1 MVNVLKNMTGK
12 ISRAIVMFVVGSVVF
27 GFAGNGFAHC
37 DTLNGPVVQDAKL
50 ALEKGDVTPTLKWV
64 GKGDE
69 AEVKAAFKK
78 TLAVRGK
85 GADVQELADRYFFE
99 TLVRLHRAG
108 EGAPYTGLKDEP
120 IEPSVALAEKALAD
134 GSAETMSKE
143 LSANLEKA
151 LQEKFAAVAKAQTS
165 QDKSVKAGRKYVEAY
180 VAYMHYVEGLRNA
193 IHAEGHHAQDGA
205 KHVEHH

>member
-1 MVNVLKNMTGK
+1 MVNILKNVTGK
-12 ISRAIVMFVVGSVVF
+12 VSRVIVMFVVGSVLF
-27 GFAGNGFAHC
+27 GFAGNGSAHC
-37 DTLNGPVVQDAKL
+37 DTLAGPVVQDAKL

-64 GKGDE
+64 GKSGE

-120 IEPSVALAEKALAD
+120 VEPSVALAEKALAD
-134 GSAETMSKE
+134 DSADGLNKE
-143 LSANLEKA
+143 LSAKLTKE
-151 LQEKFAAVAKAQTS
+151 LQAKHAAVVKAQKGK
-165 QDKSVKAGRKYVEAY
+165 DKSVKAGRKYVEAY
-180 VAYMHYVEGLRNA
+180 VEYMHYVEGLHSA
-193 IHAEGHHAQDGA
+193 IRAEGHHAGA
-205 KHVEHH
+205 EHSEHE